1 MIEAVDA
8 KILFNDEKEAR
19 EQSGTKCGAGTYF
32 VISQIKK
39 DVL

>member
-19 EQSGTKCGAGTYF
+19 EQSGTKSGDDAYF
-32 VISQIKK
+32 VNS
-39 DVL
+39 